1 MPYVEE
7 ASFTVVKT
15 PLAPA
20 AIGPYSQAILVDRTL
35 YCSGQIALDP
45 ASASLISGDV
55 VDETERV
62 LQNIGAILHAV
73 SMDYSSVV
81 QCRVYLVD
89 MDDFAQVNE
98 VYARYFN
105 ETPPARETVQVSAL
119 PRGAR
124 VEISCVAVR

>member
-7 ASFTVVKT
+7 AVLSVVNT

-20 AIGPYSQAILVDRTL
+20 AIGPYSQAIMVDRTL
-35 YCSGQIALDP
+35 YCSGQIALNP
-45 ASASLISGDV
+45 GSASLISGSV
-55 VDETERV
+55 ADETERV
-62 LQNIGAILHAV
+62 LQNIGAILNAV
-73 SMDYSSVV
+73 SLDYSSVV

-89 MDDFAQVNE
+89 MHDFAQVNE
-98 VYARYFN
+98 VYAQYFN
-105 ETPPARETVQVSAL
+105 EMPPARETVEVRGL